1 MVRNSKGRDEK
12 VKCERVVKESVVTT
26 VAQFLCQSVSSSL
39 KLNCG
44 SKVKIQIY
52 REVCIFTVYP
62 MS

>member
-12 VKCERVVKESVVTT
+12 VKCERVVTT

-52 REVCIFTVYP
+52 REVCIFTVHP